1 MDLLILLYD
10 FWGLICI
17 AGVLLTVIPPLLN
30 LLSDSSPDKKK
41 IHIGSK
47 GRFFVIVGIVFIL
60 LSVAVN
66 VIFVKV
72 PDVTRLTRSEARAQL
87 RNVGLNDGLFPD
99 TSETEED
106 ATQTVIWQAPEKGI
120 LVLKGTK
127 VLISYPTL
135 KNTSKT
141 VILDDTNNVS
151 YDASTNEYNY
161 EQIKESNAKV
171 VVPNVVNMEQS
182 NGVKTLNMC
191 GLQYQVYWSNNRT
204 DSNTYYIVSQ
214 SYQAGSLVD
223 AGTVVKLELSPNMPE
238 SGAIDFSYEVNDD
251 EVKTS
256 DELKGF
262 YLKTVSTTNGSF
274 YNAET
279 NSTTVLDYIP
289 VKLCHV
295 IFNVTGAED
304 SILSISMID
313 KNTGLCIDND
323 NGKSE
328 LYINKGEY
336 TIMADF
342 GDYSKTVN
350 INITG
355 SSEYDISFK

>member
-1 MDLLILLYD
+1 MELINQFTTLYQTIITWLFPLIGAIAAIVTITD
-10 FWGLICI
+10 SKLSKIKKAVIAIGLMFAITI
-17 AGVLLTVIPPLLN
+17 VIIFSIIISSFN
-30 LLSDSSPDKKK
+30 SDYSY
-41 IHIGSK
+41 
-47 GRFFVIVGIVFIL
+47 
-60 LSVAVN
+60 
-66 VIFVKV
+66 V
-72 PDVTRLTRSEARAQL
+72 PDLIDRDLRYVTQKIQE
-87 RNVGLNDGLFPD
+87 VGLTYEL
-99 TSETEED
+99 EEGCTYAD
-106 ATQTVIWQAPEKGI
+106 EYKVVYASYNSQD
-120 LVLKGTK
+120 LVPKGTK
-127 VLISYPTL
+127 IILKVDNPKSYID
-135 KNTSKT
+135 TSAYSNDN
-141 VILDDTNNVS
+141 IYNNS
-151 YDASTNEYNY
+151 
-161 EQIKESNAKV
+161 V
-171 VVPNVVNMEQS
+171 VVPNVIGMEQFEAVQALHL
-182 NGVKTLNMC
+182 NGLK
-191 GLQYQVYWSNNRT
+191 YQVHLSGNGIS
-204 DSNTYYIVSQ
+204 DKYYIIGQ
-214 SYQAGSLVD
+214 SYQPNSVVD
-223 AGTVVKLELSPNMPE
+223 AGTVVSLELSPNLPE
-238 SGAIDFSYEVNDD
+238 SGATDYSYEINDD
-251 EVKTS
+251 EVKTA

-295 IFNVTGAED
+295 IFNVTGSED

-355 SSEYDISFK
+355 SGEYDITF